1 MDFVLYF
8 DYAAFLIFAFLIASI
23 ILKRQLVG
31 TGNKIF
37 LAILIVAL
45 IANVLDIVASLTW
58 LDITLLFWLNT
69 FFFAFRCAIA
79 MLLFFYGANLGKV
92 FHKITKRKWP
102 LFITLAPY
110 LILIITLF
118 INPFNKMIFDY
129 LPGPTYVRG
138 PFAWIAYAVGYG
150 YVTAALVII
159 LLSRKSHLKS
169 QVFAVAV
176 AYVLQI
182 SASIVQ
188 FFVVNMLVEM
198 LITAM
203 TLLSLSMYI
212 ESPENFIDY
221 KTGCRSFQ
229 SFTNETNQ
237 RFDLGN
243 EFGVMLIQI
252 RNTSALYNLYGHKA
266 AIEYTR
272 KFARGIEERIRK
284 ADRAALL
291 YYLGDSVFA
300 AIFPKIDLGQA
311 CFAKVSQ
318 EKFDLVLH
326 EDMPFHFITVSCYAH
341 CPKDCRSTESMIS
354 FSTSFFDLT
363 EGNVLKLE
371 AYRQEQGNVLF
382 ELDHILERAIHNK
395 AFSLYYQPIYSIK
408 EGRYNSAEALLRLED
423 PIFGTIMPSL
433 IIPYA
438 ENCGKIIDI
447 GNIVLEKS
455 FVFFVSKLRG
465 KLDYLELNVS
475 PLQLIDPGFASS
487 LIAMAKSFGV
497 EPKEIILEITE
508 SAAMPDDPSIQG
520 NISALVEAGYRIAID
535 DFGTGFSNLS
545 RLAQLD
551 IHILKFDISITRMID
566 KDGRNEFILGLIKL
580 FHGKGMKI
588 LFEGVESQDIASLL
602 DKIGADYIQGYLY
615 SPPRPEEVFLS
626 LLD

>member
-1 MDFVLYF
+1 
-8 DYAAFLIFAFLIASI
+8 
-23 ILKRQLVG
+23 
-31 TGNKIF
+31 
-37 LAILIVAL
+37 
-45 IANVLDIVASLTW
+45 
-58 LDITLLFWLNT
+58 
-69 FFFAFRCAIA
+69 
-79 MLLFFYGANLGKV
+79 
-92 FHKITKRKWP
+92 
-102 LFITLAPY
+102 
-110 LILIITLF
+110 
-118 INPFNKMIFDY
+118 
-129 LPGPTYVRG
+129 
-138 PFAWIAYAVGYG
+138 
-150 YVTAALVII
+150 
-159 LLSRKSHLKS
+159 
-169 QVFAVAV
+169 
-176 AYVLQI
+176 
-182 SASIVQ
+182 
-188 FFVVNMLVEM
+188 
-198 LITAM
+198 
-203 TLLSLSMYI
+203 
-212 ESPENFIDY
+212 
-221 KTGCRSFQ
+221 
-229 SFTNETNQ
+229 
-237 RFDLGN
+237 
-243 EFGVMLIQI
+243 
-252 RNTSALYNLYGHKA
+252 
-266 AIEYTR
+266 
-272 KFARGIEERIRK
+272 
-284 ADRAALL
+284 
-291 YYLGDSVFA
+291 
-300 AIFPKIDLGQA
+300 
-311 CFAKVSQ
+311 
-318 EKFDLVLH
+318 
-326 EDMPFHFITVSCYAH
+326 MPFHFITVSCYAH
-341 CPKDCRSTESMIS
+341 CPKDCRSTESMVS

-363 EGNVLKLE
+363 EGSVLKLE

-423 PIFGTIMPSL
+423 PIFGTILPSL

-455 FVFFVSKLRG
+455 FGFFVSKLRG

-487 LIAMAKSFGV
+487 LIAMAKSFEV
-497 EPKEIILEITE
+497 EPKQIILEITE

-615 SPPRPEEVFLS
+615 SPPRPEEAFLS